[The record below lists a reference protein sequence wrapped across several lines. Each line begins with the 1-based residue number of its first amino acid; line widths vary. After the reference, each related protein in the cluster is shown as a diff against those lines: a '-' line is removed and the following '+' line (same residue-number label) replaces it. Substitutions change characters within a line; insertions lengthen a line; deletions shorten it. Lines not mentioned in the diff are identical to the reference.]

1 MADNFFRV
9 NKGIELNPSTSP
21 VSPQE
26 GQIYLDENDNKT
38 KINGPI
44 QSVDPATSTAI
55 EIDPVPVIDPLSGFT
70 YTNISSVST
79 DGIIYKANP
88 TSFAPAHIF
97 DVHGY
102 PIMSVQYGAVELLPP
117 DGSGSSMLRFTYNS
131 GSYGAVDLI
140 PEYTLTPTYRT
151 LFLPSS
157 GTGTDI
163 LVARTTTDAFENKTF
178 DTAATGNV
186 FKINGTQIT
195 AITGSGSVVL
205 ETSPTLTT
213 PNLGTPSSVILTNA
227 TGLPV
232 SSGISGFGTGIATFL
247 ETPSSANLAAAITDE
262 TGSGAIVFAN
272 TPTLVTPILGTPTSG
287 TLTNCTG
294 LPIDTGVSG
303 LGSGVATFLATPTS
317 ANLLA
322 AITDE
327 TGSGLIVFNN
337 SPTFI
342 TPILDSATATSI
354 TGSVSGDLIID
365 SSATHNVVLKNNGST
380 TATVTSSGISMNSG
394 KTLTIDVTGNR
405 VLVSNASGVV
415 SSSSV
420 TDTTL
425 GYLDATSSIQTQ
437 LNGKQAT
444 ITGAASTITS
454 TDLTTSRAVIS
465 NGSGKIAVSS
475 VTDTELGY
483 VSGVTSAIQTQLN
496 AKQATITGAATT
508 ITSSNLTTSKALIS
522 DASGK
527 VAVSA
532 VTDTELGYVSGVTS
546 AIQTQLNSKQ
556 ATLVS
561 GSNINTVNGNSLLD
575 STDVPFVL
583 PYSQVSMYSAN
594 PNSTTLNSFGG
605 ATLNITGTGASKLTG
620 SPAGTSVYSAKTG
633 IEYSGTAASSSS
645 IAGWRQAQTQY
656 YIGPVQYGGIRFI
669 TEFGFT
675 DCFASGGINR
685 RAFIG
690 FTRSTTAPTDSDP
703 STQFADFFG
712 IGLDKNDTQWQFMS
726 KSGAVAPATKVA
738 LGASFARPTTDPS
751 DWFRVELIAPK
762 NSSTITYIFTN
773 LSTGATVT
781 GTANTNLPSPTVG
794 NFALLAR
801 SFISAG
807 AVATTARITT
817 SYIYIEQY

>member
-55 EIDPVPVIDPLSGFT
+55 EIDPVPVTLSGFT
-70 YTNISSVST
+70 YTNISSTST

-205 ETSPTLTT
+205 ETSPTLIT

-354 TGSVSGDLIID
+354 TGSVSGDLVID
-365 SSATHNVVLKNNGST
+365 SSATHNVILKNNGST

-405 VLVSNASGVV
+405 VLISNASGVV

-508 ITSSNLTTSKALIS
+508 ITSSNLTASKALIS

-561 GSNINTVNGNSLLD
+561 GSNINTVNGNSLLG

-583 PYSQVSMYSAN
+583 PYAQISMYAAN
-594 PNSTTLNSFGG
+594 PNSAAFSTFNAPTLTT
-605 ATLNITGTGASKLTG
+605 T
-620 SPAGTSVYSAKTG
+620 
-633 IEYSGTAASSSS
+633 GTAAVKLTNNPISTPGYYSSKVLMEYTGTAVSSSS
-645 IAGWRQAQTQY
+645 IAGWRQLQTQY
-656 YIGPVQYGGIRFI
+656 YMGAVQYGGVRLVS
-669 TEFGFT
+669 EFGFNN
-675 DCFASGGINR
+675 CFASGGINR
-685 RAFIG
+685 RFFIG
-690 FTRSTTAPTDSDP
+690 FTRLIGAPTDTDP
-703 STQFADFFG
+703 STQFTDFFG
-712 IGLDKNDTQWQFMS
+712 IGFDKNDAQWQFMS
-726 KSGAVAPATKVA
+726 NDGSGAATKVA
-738 LGASFARPTTDPS
+738 LGASFTRPSTDPS
-751 DWFRVELIAPK
+751 DIYRVELIAPK
-762 NSSTITYIFTN
+762 NSSTITYILTN
-773 LSTGATVT
+773 LSTGATVS
-781 GTANTNLPSPTVG
+781 GTANTNLPNPTVG
-794 NFALLAR
+794 NFALIAR

-807 AVATTARITT
+807 AVSTTATAGYG
-817 SYIYIEQY
+817 YIYIEQY